1 MLFIS
6 EILFWLSLFIL
17 GYSYT
22 VYPILL
28 FVFVRLFGKP
38 VRRDNSYEP
47 TVGVLVPAHNEEK
60 VIQKKI
66 DNILAMQ
73 YPADKLSIW
82 VGSDCSTDATE
93 TIVRNNN
100 NPRIHLWNAPE
111 RGGKT
116 GVLNGLA
123 PLIDADIILFTD
135 ANTFHHPD
143 CLRAVVRN
151 FADERVGG
159 VAGHIEHAKRGDEE
173 MGEGLYRS
181 FESKQ
186 KFHEGV
192 LHSSI
197 SAFGGF
203 YAIRKALFKPI
214 QGNAYS
220 NDDVLIPMNVIRQGY
235 RIIYEL
241 DAISEEENTG
251 NVGSEFLR
259 RVRIGAGNF
268 QAFFWLLDFFN
279 PLRGWPAFCLVSHKF
294 TRWFS
299 PLFLLIAVVSC
310 GILFFE
316 GQNDLY
322 RIIFAIGSF
331 TVVSALLHKVIPLRL
346 NRHIYYFFIMN
357 IALLFGFFRFL
368 GGIKSAAWSRTE
380 RNDAKENE

>member
-1 MLFIS
+1 MLS
-6 EILFWLSLFIL
+6 LCEIIFWLSLFIL
-17 GYSYT
+17 VYSYT
-22 VYPILL
+22 VYPVLL
-28 FVFVRLFGKP
+28 FIFVRMFGKP
-38 VRRDNSYEP
+38 VRQDTSYEP
-47 TVGVLVPAHNEEK
+47 TIGVLVPAHNEEK

-66 DNILAMQ
+66 DNILAMH
-73 YPADKLSIW
+73 YPTEKLSIW

-93 TIVRNNN
+93 AIVQNNN
-100 NPRIHLWNAPE
+100 NPRIHLWKATE

-123 PLIDADIILFTD
+123 PLIDTDIILFTD
-135 ANTFHHPD
+135 ANTLHHPD
-143 CLRAVVRN
+143 CLRAIVRN

-159 VAGHIEHAKRGDEE
+159 VAGHIEHAISGDEE

-186 KFHEGV
+186 KFYEGV

-203 YAIRKALFKPI
+203 YAIRKVLFKPI
-214 QGNAYS
+214 RKNAYS

-241 DAISEEENTG
+241 EAISEEENTG
-251 NVGSEFLR
+251 NIGSEFSR

-279 PLRGWPAFCLVSHKF
+279 PLRGWPSFCLISHKF

-299 PLFLLIAVVSC
+299 PLFLLSAVVSC
-310 GILFFE
+310 GMLFFR
-316 GQNDLY
+316 GDNDLY
-322 RIIFAIGSF
+322 RILFAVGSF
-331 TVVSALLHKVIPLRL
+331 TVVSGLLHKLIPLRL
-346 NRHIYYFFIMN
+346 NRHIYYFFVMN
-357 IALLFGFFRFL
+357 VALIFGFFRFL
-368 GGIKSAAWSRTE
+368 GGIKTAAWSRTE
-380 RNDAKENE
+380 RSEAQD

>member
-1 MLFIS
+1 MLSIC
-6 EILFWLSLFIL
+6 EILFWSSLFIFT
-17 GYSYT
+17 YSYT
-22 VYPILL
+22 VYPVLL

-38 VRRDNSYEP
+38 VRQDASYEP
-47 TVGVLVPAHNEEK
+47 TVGVLVPAYNEEE

-66 DNILAMQ
+66 DNILSMQ

-82 VGSDCSTDATE
+82 VGSDCSTDTTE
-93 TIVRNNN
+93 TIVKNND
-100 NPRIHLWNAPE
+100 NPRIHLWKASE

-123 PLIDADIILFTD
+123 PLIDADVILFTD
-135 ANTFHHPD
+135 ANTMHHSD

-181 FESKQ
+181 FESRQ
-186 KFHEGV
+186 KFYEGV
-192 LHSSI
+192 LHSCI

-203 YAIRKALFKPI
+203 YAIRKVLFKPI
-214 QGNAYS
+214 QANAYS

-235 RIIYEL
+235 RMVYER
-241 DAISEEENTG
+241 DAVSEEENTG
-251 NVGSEFLR
+251 SVGSEFSR

-268 QAFFWLLDFFN
+268 QSFFWLLDFFN
-279 PLRGWPAFCLVSHKF
+279 PMRGWPSFALVSHKF

-310 GILFFE
+310 GVLFFK
-316 GQNDLY
+316 GQSDLY
-322 RIIFAIGSF
+322 RLIFAVGSF
-331 TVVSALLHKVIPLRL
+331 TVVSGLLHKLIPLRL

-357 IALLFGFFRFL
+357 IALIFGFFRFI

-380 RNDAKENE
+380 RSDT